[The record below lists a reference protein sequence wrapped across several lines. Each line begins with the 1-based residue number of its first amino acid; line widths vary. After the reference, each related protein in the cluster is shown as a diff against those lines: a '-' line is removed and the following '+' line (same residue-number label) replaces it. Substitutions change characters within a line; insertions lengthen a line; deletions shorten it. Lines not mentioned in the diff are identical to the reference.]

1 VLRETKVGGNN
12 IKHNRLQAKTTAI
25 KLMNGLRGVK
35 KYKICGSIRRKK
47 GLVGDIDAVAIID
60 DQLAFVNSVQDFA
73 DRILAIG
80 NRNVRFVYN
89 DIQVDIM
96 MVNTAHFGAAVL
108 HFTGSKFFNIRCRTK
123 AKSMGLML
131 NEYGLWDMD
140 GKMVES
146 TEEGIISKLEM
157 GEKYFDPT
165 NR

>member
-1 VLRETKVGGNN
+1 MGGNN
-12 IKHNRLQAKTTAI
+12 IKHNRLQAKAAAI
-25 KLMNGLRGVK
+25 EIMNGLRGIK

-47 GLVGDIDAVAIID
+47 ELVGDIDAVAIVD
-60 DQLAFVNSVQDFA
+60 DQLAFVNSVRDSA

-96 MVNTAHFGAAVL
+96 MVSTAHFGAAVL
-108 HFTGSKFFNIRCRTK
+108 HFTGSKFFNIRCRAK
-123 AKSMGLML
+123 AKKMGLML
-131 NEYGLWDMD
+131 NEYGLWDVE

-146 TEEGIISKLEM
+146 TEKEIISKLEM